1 MVRQKYILVCS
12 VTYDHQEHIRDAV
25 PIPVKQVVIA
35 RRVMHQQGYT
45 LMT

>member
-12 VTYDHQEHIRDAV
+12 VTYDHQERIRDV